1 MPVLSQL
8 NNNESSSDNSW
19 LSPIEQQT
27 SSLRQE
33 TAELQQIN
41 ADLSIK
47 LLQLRRQSAA
57 RKRNLK
63 PEAGAIPLT
72 TV

>member
-8 NNNESSSDNSW
+8 SNNESSSVSSW
-19 LSPIEQQT
+19 LSPIEQRAC
-27 SSLRQE
+27 SLRQE

-41 ADLSIK
+41 AELSKK
-47 LLQLRRQSAA
+47 LLHLRRQSAA
-57 RKRNLK
+57 RMSNLK

-72 TV
+72 PV